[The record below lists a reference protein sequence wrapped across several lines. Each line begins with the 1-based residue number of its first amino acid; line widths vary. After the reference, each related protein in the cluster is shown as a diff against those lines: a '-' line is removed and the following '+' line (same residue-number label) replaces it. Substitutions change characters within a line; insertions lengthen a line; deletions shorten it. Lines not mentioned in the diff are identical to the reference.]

1 MPYQSRE
8 SKNKEREVVGGR
20 GGRERGKGRGGYKK
34 KIFFTRRRPTD
45 AVIIKTYKFKTDY
58 KVKVSKF

>member
-20 GGRERGKGRGGYKK
+20 GGRERGGKGGEDIKK
-34 KIFFTRRRPTD
+34 KYFSPVADRP
-45 AVIIKTYKFKTDY
+45 IP
-58 KVKVSKF
+58 